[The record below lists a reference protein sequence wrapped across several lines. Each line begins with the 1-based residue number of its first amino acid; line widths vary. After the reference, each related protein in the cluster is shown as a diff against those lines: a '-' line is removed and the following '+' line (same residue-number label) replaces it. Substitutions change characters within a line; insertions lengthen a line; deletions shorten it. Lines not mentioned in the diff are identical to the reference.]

1 MKTYVKI
8 IILIAT
14 LGVGFGIG
22 WFCRYQMFDASFT
35 QVYMHEVVAEDSR
48 MREAV
53 QKYTDVNSRWKQ
65 GMKPSEF
72 LMTIK
77 EDLFE
82 I

>member
-22 WFCRYQMFDASFT
+22 WFCRYQMFDASF
-35 QVYMHEVVAEDSR
+35 QQLVGHEYKAENFKGVD
-48 MREAV
+48 
-53 QKYTDVNSRWKQ
+53 SRWKQ
-65 GMKPSEF
+65 GMSPLEF
-72 LMTIK
+72 LQTIRA
-77 EDLFE
+77 DLFK